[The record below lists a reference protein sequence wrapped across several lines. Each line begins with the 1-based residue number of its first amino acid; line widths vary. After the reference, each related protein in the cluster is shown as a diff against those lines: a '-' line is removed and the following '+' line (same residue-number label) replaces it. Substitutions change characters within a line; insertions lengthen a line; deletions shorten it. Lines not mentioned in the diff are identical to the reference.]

1 MKCRYCGHDLR
12 DPELCPEG
20 EQLWCRVAQSEKFL
34 PEYEDY
40 CRHIA
45 SCEECQ
51 RKLGLSD
58 IEIEILRQT
67 FGEAI
72 KDGK

>member
-1 MKCRYCGHDLR
+1 MKCRYCAHELGDQ
-12 DPELCPEG
+12 ELCPEG
-20 EQLWCRVAQSEKFL
+20 EQLWRKYVGSGYHF

-40 CRHIA
+40 CKHIVD
-45 SCEECQ
+45 CEECQ

-58 IEIEILRQT
+58 IEIEILRQE
-67 FGEAI
+67 FEEVI